1 MATFSFHT
9 LWKDWKEA
17 VYFLCKV
24 VLIYSS
30 WRVIRYFGDTNP
42 NFLFGGWA
50 ALYEFIAQSLAKGT
64 SVILSILGYAHQH
77 FGRTLIIEGTR
88 GIRVENLC
96 AGLPSFFIFSGLILG
111 FGNNWRDKTWYIP
124 LGIFLIYLINLG
136 RILAL
141 ALFQKYSSKY
151 FDLAH
156 NYFYVFITYA
166 LIFILVAFWMEK
178 LAYKK
183 QHLSVKQ

>member
-1 MATFSFHT
+1 MATFSIHS
-9 LWKDWKEA
+9 LWKDWKEV
-17 VYFLCKV
+17 VYFLGKV
-24 VLIYSS
+24 VLIYGT
-30 WRVIRYFGDTNP
+30 WRIIRYFGDTYP

-50 ALYEFIAQSLAKGT
+50 AAYEFVAQKLVQGASI
-64 SVILSILGYAHQH
+64 ILTVLGYTHEH
-77 FGRTLIIEGTR
+77 YGRILIIEGTR

-96 AGLPSFFIFSGLILG
+96 VGFPSFFIFSGLILG
-111 FGNNWRDKTWYIP
+111 FGNNWRDKIWYIP
-124 LGIFLIYLINLG
+124 LGVSLIYLINIG

-141 ALFQKYSSKY
+141 ALFQIYSTKY

-156 NYFYVFITYA
+156 NYFYVYITYA

-183 QHLSVKQ
+183 HNISAS